1 MAHRRSGHIRVAS
14 ESRTAQVVS
23 NGVLGM
29 LLFVIVELMVFAGFI
44 SAFTIIRASAMVWPP
59 PDQPRLPFAAT
70 AFNTAALL
78 ASGYLLYQARR
89 AFQRDREGAQRAL
102 LWSMLLGAFFV
113 VFQGYEWVQLIGEG
127 LTLTSS
133 SLGSFFYMIVGLH
146 GLHAIVALGLLVH
159 TWNRLRSGWLVQSQL
174 ATAEV
179 FWYFVVG
186 LWPILYLVVY
196 L

>member
-1 MAHRRSGHIRVAS
+1 MAVRRTGHIRVAS
-14 ESRTAQVVS
+14 ESRTAQVVPNS
-23 NGVLGM
+23 VLGM

-44 SAFTIIRASAMVWPP
+44 SAFTIIRAGAMVWPP
-59 PDQPRLPFAAT
+59 PDQPRLAVEAT
-70 AFNTAALL
+70 ALNTAALL
-78 ASGYLLYQARR
+78 LSGFLLYRARR
-89 AFQRDREGAQRAL
+89 AFQRDPEAAQTPL
-102 LWSMLLGAFFV
+102 LWAMLLGGFFV
-113 VFQGYEWVQLIGEG
+113 LFQGYEWVRLIGQG

-146 GLHAIVALGLLVH
+146 ALHAIAALGLLAH
-159 TWNRLRSGWLVQSQL
+159 TWNRLRGGWLVQSQL